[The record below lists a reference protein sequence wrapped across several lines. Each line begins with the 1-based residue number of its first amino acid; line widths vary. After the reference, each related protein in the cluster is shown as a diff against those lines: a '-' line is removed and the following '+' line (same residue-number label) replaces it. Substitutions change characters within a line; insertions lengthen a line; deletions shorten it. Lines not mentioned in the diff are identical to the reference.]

1 MVKQNT
7 KKSNKCQ
14 KRYENGEQQPEK
26 ECDNCHKMA
35 STGNDFDG
43 MLGSFAFS
51 RRLKE

>member
-14 KRYENGEQQPEK
+14 KGYEHGEQQLEK

-35 STGNDFDG
+35 SKGNDFDG
-43 MLGSFAFS
+43 MFDSFAFS